1 MKHPDNIIE
10 KEMLVKDE
18 YYIWNQC
25 TTVILL
31 RFVEHHSEYAI
42 KAKIIIY
49 NGVMES
55 KDDIPQVECI
65 W

>member
-42 KAKIIIY
+42 KANKFSKILSFYY
-49 NGVMES
+49 N
-55 KDDIPQVECI
+55 KIRA
-65 W
+65 WKRF